1 VPADRFAA
9 APADNSPLHLRIR
22 GVENLEAAVQQETG
36 LPVGAHPAADGVTG
50 LQDLHRHP
58 GCH

>member
-1 VPADRFAA
+1 
-9 APADNSPLHLRIR
+9 LRIR